1 MLDMLEVYVDAEASR
16 AMAQFKGGK
25 VPVGGKPLLA
35 FSGAQWESPVPNQ
48 YTLAKNL
55 FVDFFRGE
63 EVQSVDVEGLQLLI
77 HFSVGEEQGS
87 EEGKQ
92 VVHLRCYK
100 LLTKRSGQRVPR
112 VEVEEIG
119 PRVDMRVGRV
129 REAEKEMWKES
140 MKRARGG
147 EQRVKKNVD
156 MDSVGDKIG
165 RIHLGRQDLSELQ
178 TRKMKGLKRG
188 RDVDGEVDGKV
199 LVEED
204 VIDFSEDDG
213 EGEGEPKRQRIA

>member
-1 MLDMLEVYVDAEASR
+1 MLEMLETYVDAEGSR

-25 VPVGGKPLLA
+25 VPVGVKPLLA
-35 FSGAQWESPVPNQ
+35 FSGSRWEAPVPDA

-63 EVQSVDVEGLQLLI
+63 EVASVDVEGLQLLI
-77 HFSVGEEQGS
+77 HFSVGEEKGG

-119 PRVDMRVGRV
+119 PRVDMRIGRV
-129 REAEKEMWKES
+129 REAEKGMWKES
-140 MKRARGG
+140 MKRAKGG

-165 RIHLGRQDLSELQ
+165 RIHLGRQDLSDLQ

-188 RDVDGEVDGKV
+188 RDTDGEVDGEV
-199 LVEED
+199 PVEED

-213 EGEGEPKRQRIA
+213 DGEGEPKRQRIA